1 MPRIRDLF
9 RKLLGWGG
17 HVRLSAHISFVFT
30 HIDALDCKVRFDI
43 LQVLVLVQSDL
54 HSAGAGARALHP
66 VLVQPDLDDVTSAG
80 HLLDCLVVRVRGQT
94 AQLELDNL
102 GGVICTS

>member
-1 MPRIRDLF
+1 M
-9 RKLLGWGG
+9 
-17 HVRLSAHISFVFT
+17 RLPAHISFVFT
-30 HIDALDCKVRFDI
+30 HIDALDCEVRFDI
-43 LQVLVLVQSDL
+43 LKILVLVQSDL

-94 AQLELDNL
+94 AQLEFDDLR
-102 GGVICTS
+102 GVICTS